1 MKPPLSRF
9 LAMGTATVAALVIVF
24 SVAVTAAPAA
34 GVAVQKQIDSHLRK
48 YPGGKQINATEI
60 SYGDDAL
67 VMTFVRPA
75 GVFAAADCPSGS
87 FCYYD
92 GINFNYPRVRTSTCA
107 WQDLAW
113 SGWHDR
119 VESVHFNKS
128 SGAVAFLNHG
138 AVPSHSSDR
147 VLFTVSTSVRVRA
160 DVNPYRNM
168 ADHIQPTC

>member
-1 MKPPLSRF
+1 MKPPFGRF
-9 LAMGTATVAALVIVF
+9 SAMGTAIFAALVIVF
-24 SVAVTAAPAA
+24 SVAVPAAPAA
-34 GVAVQKQIDSHLRK
+34 DGAVQKQIDSHLLK

-60 SYGDDAL
+60 SYGDGML
-67 VMTFVRPA
+67 VMTFVRSA
-75 GVFAAADCPSGS
+75 GIFAAADCPSGS

-119 VESVHFNKS
+119 TESVHFNKAGS
-128 SGAVAFLNHG
+128 VAFLNHG
-138 AVPSHSSDR
+138 AVPSHTSDR
-147 VLFTVSTSVRVRA
+147 VLFSLSASVRTKA
-160 DVNPYRNM
+160 DVIPYRNM